1 MFDTEEEE
9 KIRRHIDNLIEKL
22 QASTRRAQA
31 EGITGRMLLDQTVH
45 AAVNRITPESKV
57 LLSGVYNILMKKTLE
72 KELYNIPRN
81 KAAFYEQ
88 NILKELNAKFIF
100 DIPAHIDYEESNAT
114 IRQWICTGAVV
125 LVGGVIS
132 IFVKTVVPV
141 SIAAVI
147 AGLMAVLLKDG
158 KRTGEGIAK
167 SDKIDAL
174 LKAYFQNV
182 RQSLL
187 AWVDGIDAYYD
198 EKIAELERKLVEQ

>member
-1 MFDTEEEE
+1 MFDTEEKE
-9 KIRRHIDNLIEKL
+9 KIRRHIDKLIEEL

-31 EGITGRMLLDQTVH
+31 EGANGRVLLDQTVR
-45 AAVNRITPESKV
+45 ATVNRITPESKM
-57 LLSGVYNILMKKTLE
+57 LLSGIYDILMKKTLK
-72 KELYNIPRN
+72 KEFYNIPRN
-81 KAAFYEQ
+81 KAAFYER
-88 NILKELNAKFIF
+88 NILRELNAKFIF
-100 DIPAHIDYEESNAT
+100 DVPSHVDYEESKAT
-114 IRQWICTGAVV
+114 IRQWIRSGVV
-125 LVGGVIS
+125 ILVGGVIS

-147 AGLMAVLLKDG
+147 VGLMAVLFKDG

-174 LKAYFQNV
+174 LQVYFQNV

-198 EKIAELERKLVEQ
+198 EKIAELERKLVAQ

>member
-1 MFDTEEEE
+1 MFDPEEKE
-9 KIRRHIDNLIEKL
+9 KIRLHIDKLIEEL
-22 QASTRRAQA
+22 QASTRRTQA
-31 EGITGRMLLDQTVH
+31 ESANGRVLLDQTVH
-45 AAVNRITPESKV
+45 ATVNRITPESKM
-57 LLSGVYNILMKKTLE
+57 LLSGIYDILMKKTLK

-81 KAAFYEQ
+81 KAAFYDQ
-88 NILKELNAKFIF
+88 NILKDLNEKFIF
-100 DIPAHIDYEESNAT
+100 DIPSHIDYEESNAT
-114 IRQWICTGAVV
+114 IRQWIRTGVV
-125 LVGGVIS
+125 MLVGGVIS

-147 AGLMAVLLKDG
+147 AGLMAMLLKDG
-158 KRTGEGIAK
+158 KRTGEGITK

-174 LKAYFQNV
+174 LRVYFQNV

>member
-1 MFDTEEEE
+1 MFAPEEKE
-9 KIRRHIDNLIEKL
+9 KIRRHIDKLIEEL

-31 EGITGRMLLDQTVH
+31 EGANGRVLLDQTVYTT
-45 AAVNRITPESKV
+45 VNRITPESKM

-81 KAAFYEQ
+81 KAAFYER

-100 DIPAHIDYEESNAT
+100 DVPAHIDYEESNAT
-114 IRQWICTGAVV
+114 IRQWIRSGAVI
-125 LVGGVIS
+125 LAGGVIS

-174 LKAYFQNV
+174 LQVYFQNV

-198 EKIAELERKLVEQ
+198 EKIAELERKLVEK

>member
-1 MFDTEEEE
+1 MFAPEEKE
-9 KIRRHIDNLIEKL
+9 KIRRHIDKLIEEL
-22 QASTRRAQA
+22 QASARRAQA
-31 EGITGRMLLDQTVH
+31 EGVAGRVLLDQTVH
-45 AAVNRITPESKV
+45 ATVNRITPESKM
-57 LLSGVYNILMKKTLE
+57 LLSGIYDILMKKTLK

-81 KAAFYEQ
+81 KAAFYDQ
-88 NILKELNAKFIF
+88 NILKDLNEKFIF
-100 DIPAHIDYEESNAT
+100 DIPSHIDYEESNAT
-114 IRQWICTGAVV
+114 IRQWIRTGVV
-125 LVGGVIS
+125 MLVGGVIS

-174 LKAYFQNV
+174 LRVYFQNV